1 MTSPATAGR
10 IARLV
15 LGGACVV
22 DLSPDMTA
30 HIRSV
35 SLSDARAGHCA
46 TRHELR
52 SAIVWADV
60 VVVHHPVL
68 GRAELD
74 ALDALDAM
82 AVAERDNDVVVP

>member
-1 MTSPATAGR
+1 MTSPAVAGR

-30 HIRSV
+30 RIRSV
-35 SLSDARAGHCA
+35 SLDDARAGRCA

-52 SAIVWADV
+52 SAIMWADV
-60 VVVHHPVL
+60 VVIDHPVL

-74 ALDALDAM
+74 PFDALDAM
-82 AVAERDNDVVVP
+82 AAAERSNDIVMP